1 MINLE
6 DLMQQFDKHESY
18 ISNSTDMRFLMYE
31 YGGYNYDDDGDS
43 EQFDFEDDNCIFT
56 VRKYRDST
64 FCQLV
69 NEFDVWHNEEWIE
82 VSRC

>member
-1 MINLE
+1 MMNLE
-6 DLMQQFDKHESY
+6 DIMQQFDKHEDY
-18 ISNSTDMRFLMYE
+18 ISNSTNMRLLMYE
-31 YGGYNYDDDGDS
+31 FNGYNFYDDGDS